1 MSLEIDPHKYSQL
14 IFNKGAK
21 DRIGEKQFFY
31 KCNEN
36 NLTSPAKKKKKKPES
51 RPYTLYKNKF
61 KMDNRPKCKIQN
73 YETPRR

>member
-21 DRIGEKQFFY
+21 DRIGEKQFFH

-36 NLTSPAKKKKKKPES
+36 NLTSPAKKKK
-51 RPYTLYKNKF
+51 
-61 KMDNRPKCKIQN
+61 PK
-73 YETPRR
+73 T